1 MDKLRA
7 DVAARFYLNVCIR
20 TWVEDALS
28 QPALGELTW
37 TEQTRCGAKAER
49 LKFLYCRSL
58 RSLPRPDRI
67 WDGSDQARD
76 AEADAVKQDLTVER
90 FAVCEALQAECEW
103 AARRQGRCGVA
114 ARMTND
120 ESRKEIASQWSWTG
134 RGLVVVWC
142 WRAKV

>member
-28 QPALGELTW
+28 QPALGELTS

-67 WDGSDQARD
+67 WSEVIRL
-76 AEADAVKQDLTVER
+76 EMLKQTP
-90 FAVCEALQAECEW
+90 
-103 AARRQGRCGVA
+103 
-114 ARMTND
+114 
-120 ESRKEIASQWSWTG
+120 
-134 RGLVVVWC
+134 
-142 WRAKV
+142 